1 MKKIVLVL
9 LFITSLS
16 AMAIQPATLQCAN
29 VATNGDVIITWQ
41 GTTDVA
47 DFVSYDLFFSNSLTG
62 PFTLQTT
69 ITNPATINYSHL
81 GAAAGINTCY
91 YYIKT
96 NGSSSTG
103 FSDTI
108 STIQL
113 IVTTINDGNAQLNW
127 NIPSSPL
134 PSLNSWYHIYRE
146 YPAGTWALLDST
158 QQQTYTEDFSVCD
171 IQLSY
176 KIVMN
181 GNGCSN
187 QSAPDACHVKDL
199 TPPNSPILDSVSV
212 NIVNENIQIG
222 WEPVSASDTKGYIV
236 YRQDGGVWTPIDTVY
251 GINTT
256 FYEYADPN
264 STSPQNYRIAALDS
278 CLNASPLSADQ
289 HSMVLNFV
297 TNNCLK
303 TVTLSWNTYDHLLSG
318 IAKYEIFQS
327 ENGLPFLKIGETP
340 SSTNYTVMGL
350 INANTYQ
357 FFIRVVAVN
366 GITASSTS
374 VNFVFQESDTPDD
387 IYFRFASVNESQN
400 VDLAIFVD
408 TSAVINGINIYKKYP
423 TTSFVNISTLPYN
436 SSGNYSALDLDV
448 ATNKEIYSYFAKVI
462 DVCGNEVL
470 SSDTVSTILLS
481 GMPLS
486 DYNNQLSWT
495 PYIGFMS
502 NIDNY
507 NIYRSAESSTFFDSI
522 SNTTL
527 LNHIDDIMPVRYDG
541 ALFNYFV
548 EAQEGIG
555 NPFGFKD
562 ISRSNIIKIGQPS
575 LTFVPNA
582 FSPNGV
588 NKIFKPTN
596 IFTDSEDYLF
606 VIFSRSGTKVFETND
621 PNMGWDGTYKG
632 EPMPTAMYVYRIYY
646 SNYDKSRFE
655 KEGWVFLVK

>member
-62 PFTLQTT
+62 PFTLQSS
-69 ITNPATINYSHL
+69 ITNPATINYLHL

-127 NIPSSPL
+127 NVPSSPL
-134 PSLNSWYHIYRE
+134 PSLNSWYQIYRE
-146 YPAGTWALLDST
+146 YPAGTWLLLDST

-176 KIVMN
+176 KIIMT

-199 TPPNSPILDSVSV
+199 TPPSSPDLDSVSV
-212 NIVNENIQIG
+212 NIINDNIQIG
-222 WEPVSASDTKGYIV
+222 WNPVSASDTKGYIV

-256 FYEYADPN
+256 LYEYADPN
-264 STSPQNYRIAALDS
+264 PTSPQNYRIAALDS
-278 CLNASPLSADQ
+278 CLNASPLSGDQ
-289 HSMVLNFV
+289 HSMVLNFA

-303 TVTLSWNTYDHLLSG
+303 TVTLSWNTYDHLPSG
-318 IAKYEIFQS
+318 VSKYEIYES
-327 ENGLPFLKIGETP
+327 ENGLPFLKIDEVTT
-340 SSTNYTVMGL
+340 STSYTVTGL
-350 INANTYQ
+350 INANAYR
-357 FFIRVVAVN
+357 FFIRVVAIN
-366 GITASSTS
+366 GVTASSTS

-423 TTSFVNISTLPYN
+423 TTNYVNIATLPYN
-436 SSGNYSALDLDV
+436 SSGNYSSLDIDV
-448 ATNKEIYSYFAKVI
+448 ATNKETYSYFAKVI

-470 SSDTVSTILLS
+470 SSDTVRTILLS
-481 GMPLS
+481 GRSRPTKGDGGEDIEIPVESYGCCMAL
-486 DYNNQLSWT
+486 W
-495 PYIGFMS
+495 IG
-502 NIDNY
+502 
-507 NIYRSAESSTFFDSI
+507 
-522 SNTTL
+522 
-527 LNHIDDIMPVRYDG
+527 
-541 ALFNYFV
+541 
-548 EAQEGIG
+548 
-555 NPFGFKD
+555 
-562 ISRSNIIKIGQPS
+562 
-575 LTFVPNA
+575 
-582 FSPNGV
+582 
-588 NKIFKPTN
+588 
-596 IFTDSEDYLF
+596 
-606 VIFSRSGTKVFETND
+606 
-621 PNMGWDGTYKG
+621 
-632 EPMPTAMYVYRIYY
+632 
-646 SNYDKSRFE
+646 
-655 KEGWVFLVK
+655 